1 MVRTLSEAINIGVPY
16 NFERVLYFLTMDSEA
31 TRKMMEQVDATSE
44 LTVSGTVLSDLQA
57 TIATATV
64 SDELSKSAPASA
76 HLAIAIDP
84 QLHVRT
90 RAHMPSY
97 HRVLMRAD
105 HRRTCP
111 LRCVCPLRFVS
122 AATVMATTRAHWEEH
137 RYLVDPHTAV
147 CLAAADALDLPRPG
161 TARTAHPSSAHPT
174 TGIHAMHI
182 HFVPPPWVASVQS
195 IDQSRV
201 CINVYTA
208 ARRFACRR
216 RTRASL
222 KRHL

>member
-90 RAHMPSY
+90 
-97 HRVLMRAD
+97 
-105 HRRTCP
+105 
-111 LRCVCPLRFVS
+111 
-122 AATVMATTRAHWEEH
+122 
-137 RYLVDPHTAV
+137 
-147 CLAAADALDLPRPG
+147 CLLIIA
-161 TARTAHPSSAHPT
+161 
-174 TGIHAMHI
+174 
-182 HFVPPPWVASVQS
+182 F
-195 IDQSRV
+195 
-201 CINVYTA
+201 
-208 ARRFACRR
+208 
-216 RTRASL
+216 
-222 KRHL
+222 